1 MSSNYLQNRKLKRYI
16 TRETLLLLEFGK
28 DCPNVSYNDI
38 EQVDVSELIKLQII
52 LKKIIKLKQKKTE
65 LIEQGINIQ

>member
-1 MSSNYLQNRKLKRYI
+1 MQANYLQTRKLKRYI
-16 TRETLLLLEFGK
+16 TRETLLLLEFDK

-38 EQVDVSELIKLQII
+38 EQVEVSELIKLQII